1 MSIQRRFVL
10 ILSIIFVFISIL
22 ITIGR
27 PLLSKWDIDYIIL
40 LSGNALLFIVG
51 LGIFLLQGRALKHAN
66 PNVFIRSIMSGMMI
80 KMLIAGV
87 AVVIYAVAS
96 GEHFSKSAVI
106 CFLILYVVYLVA
118 EVTAIMKLSKSN
130 G

>member
-1 MSIQRRFVL
+1 MNTQRRFVL
-10 ILSIIFVFISIL
+10 ILSVIFVFISIL
-22 ITIGR
+22 ILIGKS
-27 PLLSKWDIDYIIL
+27 LLSKWEMDPVIL
-40 LSGNALLFIVG
+40 LCGNALLFVVS
-51 LGIFLLQGRALKHAN
+51 LGIFLLQGKALKNAN

-96 GEHFSKSAVI
+96 GEHFSKLAVVG
-106 CFLILYVVYLVA
+106 FLILYVIYLVA